1 MIYYTENMPNVKTNQ
16 NVFSV
21 SKPLIQKE
29 GVVLLSLSD
38 YNNMVEDLE
47 MLSSKTLAKNIEKS
61 RQEVKDGKVYTLSQ
75 AKKMLDL

>member
-1 MIYYTENMPNVKTNQ
+1 MPNVKTNQ

>member
-1 MIYYTENMPNVKTNQ
+1 MPNVKTNQ

-61 RQEVKDGKVYTLSQ
+61 RQEVKDGKVYTPSQ